1 MKLKKLEVDGRV
13 PFDERMESI
22 TDARAKARIITRVNR
37 LRDGNP
43 GDCKSVGDGV
53 KELRIDVGAGWRV
66 YFTERNNE
74 LILLALVGS
83 KKTQTKDIE
92 QVKSWLKLM

>member
-1 MKLKKLEVDGRV
+1 VKLKKLEVDGRI

-22 TDARAKARIITRVNR
+22 TDARAKARIITRINR
-37 LRDGNP
+37 LQQGNS